1 MSGIQNRKRRLVRNG
16 PRAAVLLTF
25 GLACIGMAAVVVVAA
40 SRDGEPVAG
49 ILCGAFLLGSG
60 IAGCLYARTG
70 VIVDDDGL
78 TIRRIVGSRH
88 IDWNDVVSFGLKSR
102 RSRFSEQLERP
113 GVTLRSGEVLWI
125 QGIEP
130 PGRPLGISSK
140 PIRFPQLEQLEEVR
154 RGRRRTR

>member
-1 MSGIQNRKRRLVRNG
+1 MLNRKRRLVRNG

-25 GLACIGMAAVVVVAA
+25 GLVCIGTAAVVVVAA
-40 SRDGEPVAG
+40 SGDGEPVAG
-49 ILCGAFLLGSG
+49 ILGGAFLLGSG

-78 TIRRIVGSRH
+78 TIRRMLGSRR
-88 IDWNDVVSFGLKSR
+88 IDWSDVVSFGLKSR
-102 RSRFSEQLERP
+102 RSRFGEQLERP

-125 QGIEP
+125 RGIEL

-140 PIRFPQLEQLEEVR
+140 PIRFPQLEQLEEIR
-154 RGRRRTR
+154 RSRQHRR